1 MPAEFVE
8 PRYGDLALTSVFPS
22 VLARLQGAEPVLEIP
37 KATKYV
43 VLLVDGLGWH
53 QLRAH
58 AEHAFTMASA
68 FGTAQRLTC
77 SVPSTTATSLTS
89 LGTGRP
95 TGEHGVVGYTFFEPV
110 VNRVIN
116 ALTWEGGPSD
126 VTGFAQV
133 PTVFQRLASLGRGS
147 GAVTLDRFAGSAL
160 TRLAFAGTTHFPVS
174 AEGDP
179 EHFSQL
185 VGDAL
190 RGADVVYCYE
200 RMLDHDGHGFG
211 VGSWQWLDR
220 LGIVDDMLEHLAA
233 SLPPEVCL
241 LVTGDHGMVNVP
253 QESRLVIESEPR
265 LSGCSAIG
273 GEPRF
278 RHIYGDNPREL
289 AWAWEAVL
297 GERGVALR
305 REEAIEA
312 GWFGPQ
318 TTGMSRARIG
328 DLVVAMTHD
337 FAAMSTGT
345 PGEFGLVGMHGSLTA
360 AEMEVPLLAFGG
372 SR

>member
-1 MPAEFVE
+1 MSEKFVE
-8 PRYGDLALTSVFPS
+8 PRYEDLALTHIFPS
-22 VLARLQGAEPVLEIP
+22 VLARLEGATPVLDLP
-37 KATKYV
+37 SATKYV

-53 QLRAH
+53 QLLRHGEH
-58 AEHAFTMASA
+58 AETMADA
-68 FGTAQRLTC
+68 MAGAPRLTC

-89 LGTGRP
+89 LGTGCP
-95 TGEHGVVGYTFFEPV
+95 TGEHGIVGYTFFEPTV
-110 VNRVIN
+110 SRVIN

-133 PTVFQRLASLGRGS
+133 PTVFQRLASIGRGS
-147 GAVTLDRFAGSAL
+147 GTVTLDRFAGSAL

-179 EHFSQL
+179 EQFVKL
-185 VGDAL
+185 VEDAL
-190 RGADVVYCYE
+190 RGTDVVYCYE
-200 RMLDHDGHGFG
+200 RMLDHDGHGHG

-220 LGIVDDMLEHLAA
+220 LGLVDDMVAHLSD
-233 SLPPEVCL
+233 SLPPDVCL

-253 QESRLVIESEPR
+253 EDARIVIENEPR
-265 LSGCSAIG
+265 LGGCSAIG

-278 RHIYGDNPREL
+278 RHVYGDKPREL
-289 AWAWEAVL
+289 AWAWESVL
-297 GERGVALR
+297 GERGVVMR

-318 TTGMSRARIG
+318 TTGMSRSRIG
-328 DLVVAMTHD
+328 DVVVAMTADH
-337 FAAMSTGT
+337 AAMSTAT

-360 AEMEVPLLAFGG
+360 AEMEVPLLSFGG